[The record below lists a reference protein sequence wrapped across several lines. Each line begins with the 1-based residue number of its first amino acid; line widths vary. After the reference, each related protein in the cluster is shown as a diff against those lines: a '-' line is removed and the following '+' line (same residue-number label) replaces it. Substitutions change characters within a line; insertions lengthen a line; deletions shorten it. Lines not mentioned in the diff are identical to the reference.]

1 VKNLN
6 QTSLFQTNRSS
17 VVSDTS
23 SLFSISS
30 SPNISRS
37 IPQQP
42 TAPLDNR
49 FSYLSNNRFSYLS
62 NNRLSILSENS
73 SQISISSSPSI
84 TSPTQQPSPTAP
96 SETLLYNNK
105 NFENNQQNIDPYSL
119 MLQKEKLHQ
128 QSINSNQLY
137 PTSLMNHFSSPLKA
151 VIMNIPESPTS
162 SSPTLENIN
171 STPST
176 ATNNN
181 MGTKSDAILD
191 NPKSPESE
199 ATLAQESSSDH
210 EEEIETKIATHV
222 CKAWYSPMMADELR
236 MCPGDELIILEKF
249 DDGWALGHNTEN
261 NVGIFPLDCVTLIDY
276 D

>member
-128 QSINSNQLY
+128 QGIDSNQLY
-137 PTSLMNHFSSPLKA
+137 PISLMNHVSSPLKA
-151 VIMNIPESPTS
+151 VIMNIPDSPTF

-171 STPST
+171 SPPST

-181 MGTKSDAILD
+181 TGSKSDSVVD

-222 CKAWYSPMMADELR
+222 CKAWYSPKMSDEIR
-236 MCPGDELIILEKF
+236 MCPGDELFIFEIF
-249 DDGWALGHNTEN
+249 NDG
-261 NVGIFPLDCVTLIDY
+261 
-276 D
+276 